1 MRAEAACR
9 GHPALLCAVKVP
21 SSPAI
26 TLLPDLS
33 LLPAPRRHRTLKLPY
48 VRPGAG
54 TSRSL
59 DTPALPLD
67 TASPSSALALKSA
80 LPALLP
86 ALFSAFSPVSRTH
99 GPLPLSYCSAAPN
112 VLPARKSIRHT
123 ARSKLAYYCFQA
135 SWPTAAVAWVST

>member
-1 MRAEAACR
+1 M
-9 GHPALLCAVKVP
+9 LCAVKVS
-21 SSPAI
+21 SSPSI
-26 TLLPDLS
+26 TRVALLPDLS

-59 DTPALPLD
+59 DTPALPLGA
-67 TASPSSALALKSA
+67 ASPSSSFALASA

-99 GPLPLSYCSAAPN
+99 GPLPSSYCSTTPN
-112 VLPARKSIRHT
+112 VLPVRKSIRGT
-123 ARSKLAYYCFQA
+123 TRFNGNRCFQA
-135 SWPTAAVAWVST
+135 SWPTVAVAWANTK